1 MARCD
6 KIRGIN
12 RQVCIGSMDKLI
24 TVKDRSIKAPASG
37 SVDYSE
43 VFSDVGALSWANIQ
57 TLQRGPIMFDR
68 TNIARQ
74 ITHIFK
80 IRYRDDVTAQAWVE
94 YENVNYDIL
103 NVEDLEERHE
113 FLFLYAIRRGVKTI
127 PINQV

>member
-1 MARCD
+1 MAQCR
-6 KIRGIN
+6 KIPGIK

-24 TVKDRSIKAPASG
+24 TLKGRSIKAPASG

-43 VFSDVGALSWANIQ
+43 DFTDIGALSWANVQ

-80 IRYRDDVTAQAWVE
+80 IRYRGDVTAQAWIE
-94 YENVNYDIL
+94 YENINYDIL
-103 NVEDLEERHE
+103 NVEDLEERHDY
-113 FLFLYAIRRGVKTI
+113 LFLYAIRRGVKTL